1 MAPNALAPD
10 YHNCGAKGRP
20 RREVE
25 QKVGPKRTITPGV
38 GVPVTEEVAELFRM
52 ALDGFYLTNEKVP

>member
-1 MAPNALAPD
+1 M
-10 YHNCGAKGRP
+10 
-20 RREVE
+20 E